1 MVEDNRLEDACKILE
16 SLGLP
21 SAPSWS
27 SDIIGDI
34 LCKGRAFR
42 ITRLTLPG
50 FAMHV
55 IFYPLS
61 FVDFIPEELVE
72 APPSHMSC
80 ASCSSVFVPRPAAV
94 YAFILRAIQRYSP
107 SDRTRGTLCNDL
119 GSLILYHLLGYTLG
133 DMEED
138 QEEEEEQRRMCD
150 AVGVI
155 RKWGVQGEWR
165 HGEEWFEDVLV
176 GLATGQARAECLPT
190 PPEPH
195 SNDPVTEM

>member
-1 MVEDNRLEDACKILE
+1 MVEDSHLEDACKILE

-34 LCKGRAFR
+34 LHKGRAFR
-42 ITRLTLPG
+42 VTRLALPG

-55 IFYPLS
+55 ILYPLS
-61 FVDFIPEELVE
+61 FVDFIPLELVE

-80 ASCSSVFVPRPAAV
+80 ASCSSVLVPRPAAV

-119 GSLILYHLLGYTLG
+119 GSLVLYHLLGYTLE
-133 DMEED
+133 DMEEE
-138 QEEEEEQRRMCD
+138 QEEEEEQRRICD

-176 GLATGQARAECLPT
+176 GLATGQARAEYLPA

-195 SNDPVTEM
+195 FDGPV